1 MMRPRGGWRPVLAV
15 AGLIMLL
22 VPVAYGAPIGALKQ
36 FRVPTRNSSPLHITQ
51 GSDGNF
57 WFTEGFV
64 NPPQGVGP
72 HNIGR
77 ITPSGDITEFAVCDF
92 CFPNDIVQGPNG
104 ILYFTKSDPA
114 LGRITTSGQVL
125 PDIPMPNSLANG
137 NGIAAQ
143 GDDIWFAAFNTNSI
157 WRYNVTS
164 EQFTEFPLSTQN
176 GSPIP
181 FDIAVDANGIVW
193 FTEFGVNQ
201 IGRLDPQTGAITETF
216 LTGSPR
222 GIAIA
227 ADRAM
232 YEALCAG
239 DYQGWRQTPLA
250 TIEDCGQQEMLNW
263 MCLVGAM
270 AELGRRP
277 DETDFIQSYIFNSN
291 KVFAFFKP

>member
-92 CFPNDIVQGPNG
+92 CFPNDIVEGPAG

-114 LGRITTSGQVL
+114 LGRITTAVYDTGVIVIYTY
-125 PDIPMPNSLANG
+125 DANG
-137 NGIAAQ
+137 NRLSQTINVNTTTGTW
-143 GDDIWFAAFNTNSI
+143 GSFN
-157 WRYNVTS
+157 W
-164 EQFTEFPLSTQN
+164 
-176 GSPIP
+176 GS
-181 FDIAVDANGIVW
+181 ANW
-193 FTEFGVNQ
+193 
-201 IGRLDPQTGAITETF
+201 
-216 LTGSPR
+216 
-222 GIAIA
+222 
-227 ADRAM
+227 
-232 YEALCAG
+232 
-239 DYQGWRQTPLA
+239 
-250 TIEDCGQQEMLNW
+250 
-263 MCLVGAM
+263 
-270 AELGRRP
+270 
-277 DETDFIQSYIFNSN
+277 
-291 KVFAFFKP
+291 